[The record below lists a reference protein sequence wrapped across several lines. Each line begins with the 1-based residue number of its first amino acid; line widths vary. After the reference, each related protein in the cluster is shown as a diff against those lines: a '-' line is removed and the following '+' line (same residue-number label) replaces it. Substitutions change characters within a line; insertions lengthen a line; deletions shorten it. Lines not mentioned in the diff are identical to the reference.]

1 MKKNFLF
8 LAVVLFIA
16 SCARVTYTPEAERAA
31 RKHNIIAVLMPKVI
45 LPVDK
50 KITADDKAKMEVA
63 ESEQFQTE
71 IVSWLMKRKSQNK
84 INVDIMDAATAAA
97 KLANLP
103 KDKVYTPN
111 EMAEA
116 LGVDAVIT
124 SQFKLSKPMSTGAAI
139 ATSILFGFGTTNQA
153 NVNMQL
159 HDKALNKVIMDFAHT
174 VSGGLLNSRE
184 SLTNE
189 VMRIAS
195 KKLPY
200 TKFEIK

>member
-1 MKKNFLF
+1 MNKNYLF
-8 LAVVLFIA
+8 LAIVLFIA
-16 SCARVTYTPEAERAA
+16 SCARVTYTPEAASA
-31 RKHNIIAVLMPKVI
+31 SAKHNIIAVVMPKVI

-50 KITADDKAKMEVA
+50 KVTADDKAKMEVA
-63 ESEQFQTE
+63 EAEQFQTE
-71 IVSWLMKRKSQNK
+71 MVSWLLRRKSQNK
-84 INVDIMDAATAAA
+84 INVDIMDATTVAA

-111 EMAEA
+111 EMAVA

-139 ATSILFGFGTTNQA
+139 ATTLLFGFGTTNQA

-159 HDKALNKVIMDFAHT
+159 HDRALNKVIMDFAHT
-174 VSGGLLNSRE
+174 VSGSLLDSRE

-189 VMRIAS
+189 VMRVAS